1 MDHASLLLGLAVA
14 FGFIMA
20 WGVGANDVAN
30 AMGTSVGSK
39 ALTLR
44 QAIIIAIIFEL
55 LGAFFAGGQVT
66 DTIRSQI
73 VDVSFFASDPIKLVF
88 GMLASLLAGGTWLI
102 LASYQGWPVSTTHSI
117 IGAVVG
123 FACVCG
129 DWHAIQWL
137 KVGQIVLSWVGTPV
151 MALVLAYLLFSSVQR
166 LIFRSFRPV
175 EQAKKHVLWYVFAVV
190 YIIAYNLVTLGLERF
205 YVLSPWL
212 ELSLP
217 LAFSIFCS
225 LGIYFTYS
233 QSMISEG
240 LRRRQQFAKV
250 EQVFALLMIFTAA
263 AMAFAHG
270 SNDVANAVGPLAA
283 VVDIVMTK
291 GDVMA
296 VGHVSSWVLGL
307 GALGIVLGLTTWGY
321 KVIATIGN
329 NITQLTPSRGFAAQ
343 LATSSAVILASS
355 LGMPVSTTHTMVGA
369 VLGVGFTRGIG
380 ALNVRV
386 VRSIFMSWVVTLPAG
401 AVLAVVY
408 YYILEFSFRSLGLS

>member
-1 MDHASLLLGLAVA
+1 MDHAHLLLGFAIT

-44 QAIIIAIIFEL
+44 QAIIIAIVFEL
-55 LGAFFAGGQVT
+55 LGAFFAGGEVT

-73 VDVSFFASDPIKLVF
+73 VDVSFFSQQPLTFIF

-102 LASYQGWPVSTTHSI
+102 LASYFGWPVSTTHSI

-123 FACVCG
+123 FASVCG
-129 DWHAIQWL
+129 DWQAIHWQ
-137 KVGQIVLSWVGTPV
+137 KVAQIVFSWVGTPI
-151 MALVLAYLLFSSVQR
+151 MALVFAYLLFSSVQR

-190 YIIAYNLVTLGLERF
+190 YIMAYVIVALGVQRYYELGPWSVWGIPFLVAC
-205 YVLSPWL
+205 V
-212 ELSLP
+212 
-217 LAFSIFCS
+217 CS
-225 LGIYFTYS
+225 LVIYKTYQ
-233 QSMISEG
+233 QSMVSEG
-240 LRRRQQFAKV
+240 LRRREQFAKV

-283 VVDIVMTK
+283 VVDIVLAH
-291 GDVMA
+291 GDVAA
-296 VGHVSSWVLGL
+296 VGHVSSWVLAL
-307 GALGIVLGLTTWGY
+307 GALGIITGLTTWGY

-355 LGMPVSTTHTMVGA
+355 FGMPVSTTHTMVGA

-380 ALNVRV
+380 ALNTRV
-386 VRSIFMSWVVTLPAG
+386 VRSIFMSWAVTLPAG
-401 AVLAVVY
+401 AILAVIYFYALKAVFNA
-408 YYILEFSFRSLGLS
+408 LV

>member
-1 MDHASLLLGLAVA
+1 MDHATLLLGLAIA

-55 LGAFFAGGQVT
+55 LGAFFAGGEVT
-66 DTIRSQI
+66 DTIRNQI
-73 VDVSFFASDPIKLVF
+73 VDVGFFQQAPMTLVF
-88 GMLASLLAGGTWLI
+88 GMLASLLAGGSWLI
-102 LASYQGWPVSTTHSI
+102 VASYFGWPVSTTHSI

-123 FACVCG
+123 FASVCAG
-129 DWHAIQWL
+129 WQAIQWQ
-137 KVGQIVLSWVGTPV
+137 KVLQIVLSWVGTPFL
-151 MALVLAYLLFSSVQR
+151 ALVFAYLLFSSVQR
-166 LIFRSFRPV
+166 LIFRSFQPV
-175 EQAKKHVLWYVFAVV
+175 EKAKKHVLWYVFAVV
-190 YIIAYNLVTLGLERF
+190 YLMAYVLVNLGVQRYVVMSSWWLLGLPF
-205 YVLSPWL
+205 LIAVIS
-212 ELSLP
+212 
-217 LAFSIFCS
+217 SIVVHM
-225 LGIYFTYS
+225 TY
-233 QSMISEG
+233 QKSMVSEG
-240 LRRRQQFAKV
+240 LKRREQFAKV

-263 AMAFAHG
+263 SMAFAHG

-283 VVDIVMTK
+283 VIDIVLAS
-291 GDVMA
+291 GDVEA

-307 GALGIVLGLTTWGY
+307 GALGIVAGLTTWGY
-321 KVIATIGN
+321 KVIATIGS

-380 ALNVRV
+380 ALNTRV
-386 VRSIFMSWVVTLPAG
+386 IRSIFMSWVVTLPAG
-401 AVLAVVY
+401 AVLSIFY
-408 YYILEFSFRSLGLS
+408 FYLLEYIFSLMG